1 MDANSGGKRK
11 GKEGIDLVFRSAI
24 GQKFYTTST
33 LRFFERT
40 SRQKEGKG
48 GIARTA
54 RQTKNEEATR
64 QAWRAEYGNSQLIRG
79 RPPCLK
85 YRQFLRF

>member
-1 MDANSGGKRK
+1 MPILVENEREKRVSIWYFDQLLGKNS
-11 GKEGIDLVFRSAI
+11 
-24 GQKFYTTST
+24 TST